1 MSSDSIHIV
10 GAREHNLKNISLSLP
25 RNKLV
30 VITGLSGS
38 GKSSLAFDT
47 LFAEGQRRYVE
58 SLSTYA
64 RQYLGQLRKPDVDL
78 IEGLSPAVAID
89 QRGVSA
95 NPRSTV
101 GTLTEIY
108 DFLRLLY
115 ARLGTPHCP
124 TCGREVQRQSSQEIV
139 AAVQALPGG
148 TRFVL
153 LAPVVRGR
161 KGMHQAAIEE
171 IRQSGFVRMRI
182 DGSLYD
188 AEAEVELD
196 PHRAHSVEAVVDR
209 LVIPAADSPAGER
222 SDFETRLADS
232 IETALRIGQ
241 GYLALQ
247 NLSLEPPQETTYS
260 EHFACSFDGTSLPVI
275 EPSTFSFNSP
285 HGACPECQGLGT
297 RLEIDIDRVISDRSL
312 PLSEAA
318 ASALDLAGSDRSPGG
333 MLALIE
339 ALAEAEGFDLDQPLS
354 LLGDTALQGILR
366 GTGEKKVRVTF
377 RTGQGRSGTFDTPF
391 EGLVPAL
398 QRRYRETTSA
408 AIREKI
414 EALMSERTCEA
425 CGGRRLRREAL
436 GVTIAGQNIVDICE
450 WTTAHLRQ
458 WIGELAAEG
467 KAGLTSPRQQR
478 ILAPILA
485 EIRGRL
491 QFLEEVGLDYLTLE
505 RSAASLSGGEAQRIR
520 MATQIGSR
528 LSGVLYVLDEPSVGL
543 HPRDT
548 SRLLASLARLRDLGN
563 TVLVVE
569 HDEATIRSADW
580 VVDLG
585 PGAGPLGGH
594 VVGQG
599 TPTELARQPKSIT
612 GQWLAGKLGA
622 PAPHARRPGNGQ
634 ALTIVGARANNL
646 KNITVRI
653 PLGKL
658 ICLSGVS
665 GSGKSTLLIDVLYEG
680 LVHGD
685 HPGEFQA
692 AERIE
697 GAEQIEKVI
706 HIDQSP
712 IGRTPR
718 SNPAT
723 YIGLY
728 GEIRELFAT
737 LPAAKVRGYRPGR
750 FSFNVRGGRCEA
762 CQGQG
767 QIQVSMQFLPDVYVP
782 CEVCNGTRFN
792 RETLQVLFKER
803 SIAQVL
809 DQTAEESRDLFAAF
823 PNMVRKLDTLSD
835 VGLGYIRLG
844 QSAVTLSGGEAQRI
858 KLAREL
864 SRRPVGQT
872 LYVLDEPT
880 VGLHAA
886 DVQRLIPVLERLVDE
901 GHTVVVI
908 EHNLDILRMADHI
921 IDLGPEG
928 GDQGG
933 RVVAEGTPEDVADVS
948 SSYTGQYLRPVL
960 EAPAPA
966 RPTGR
971 RATRPPSRGQ
981 SASAKKRS

>member
-1 MSSDSIHIV
+1 MSSDSIRIV

-108 DFLRLLY
+108 DFLRLLF

-124 TCGREVQRQSSQEIV
+124 VCGREVQRQSAQEII
-139 AAVQALPGG
+139 AAVLTLPAG

-153 LAPVVRGR
+153 LAPVVRAR
-161 KGMHQAAIEE
+161 KGVHRAAIDE

-182 DGSLYD
+182 DGTPYD
-188 AEAEVELD
+188 VEAEVELD
-196 PHRAHSVEAVVDR
+196 PHRAHTVEAVVDR
-209 LVIPAADSPAGER
+209 LVIPAADAPRGEHD
-222 SDFETRLADS
+222 DFETRLADS
-232 IETALRIGQ
+232 IETALRLGQ
-241 GYLALQ
+241 GYMALQ
-247 NLSLEPPQETTYS
+247 NLSLDPPRETTYS
-260 EHFACSFDGTSLPVI
+260 EHFACSADGTNLPAI

-297 RLEIDIDRVISDRSL
+297 RLEIDLERVVPDRSL

-318 ASALDLAGSDRSPGG
+318 SSALELAGSDRSPSGV
-333 MLALIE
+333 LALIE
-339 ALAEAEGFDLDQPLS
+339 ALAEADGFDLDQPVAQLS
-354 LLGDTALQGILR
+354 EVALQRILH
-366 GTGEKKVRVTF
+366 GSGEKKVRVSF
-377 RTGQGRSGTFDTPF
+377 RTSQGRSGTFDTPF
-391 EGLVPAL
+391 EGLLPAL
-398 QRRYRETTSA
+398 NRRYRETNSA
-408 AIREKI
+408 SVREKI

-436 GVTIAGQNIVDICE
+436 AVTIAGHDIITVCG
-450 WTTAHLRQ
+450 WTTAHLRG
-458 WIGELAAEG
+458 WV
-467 KAGLTSPRQQR
+467 AGLTAEGGKDFTSARGQR
-478 ILAPILA
+478 ILAPIMG

-491 QFLEEVGLDYLTLE
+491 QFLEEVGLDYLTLQ
-505 RSAASLSGGEAQRIR
+505 RTAASLSGGEAQRIR

-585 PGAGPLGGH
+585 PGAGPLGGF
-594 VVGQG
+594 VVGEG
-599 TPTELARQPKSIT
+599 TPDELAGQPKSLT
-612 GQWLAGKLGA
+612 GRWLAGKLDT
-622 PAPHARRPGNGQ
+622 PRPHPRRTGNGK

-653 PLGKL
+653 PLGML
-658 ICLSGVS
+658 VCLTGVS
-665 GSGKSTLLIDVLYEG
+665 GSGKSTLLIDVLYTG
-680 LVHGD
+680 LMHGD
-685 HPGEFQA
+685 HPSEFQA

-697 GAEQIEKVI
+697 GADQIEKVI

-728 GEIRELFAT
+728 ADIRELFAT
-737 LPAAKVRGYRPGR
+737 LPAARVRGYRPGR
-750 FSFNVRGGRCEA
+750 FSFNMRGGRCEA

-782 CEVCNGTRFN
+782 CEVCGGTRFN
-792 RETLQVLFKER
+792 RETLQVLFKEK

-809 DQTAEESRDLFAAF
+809 EQTADESRELFAAF
-823 PNMVRKLDTLSD
+823 PNMVRKLDTLRD

-858 KLAREL
+858 KLSREL
-864 SRRPVGQT
+864 ARRPAGHT

-886 DVQRLIPVLERLVDE
+886 DVQRLVPVLERLVDD

-933 RVVAEGTPEDVADVS
+933 TVVAEGTPEEVAAVAA
-948 SSYTGQYLRPVL
+948 SYTGQYLQPLLAATNGRPKPGTV
-960 EAPAPA
+960 APRSSAA
-966 RPTGR
+966 R
-971 RATRPPSRGQ
+971 RAPNKKSR
-981 SASAKKRS
+981 

>member
-1 MSSDSIHIV
+1 MSNDFIRIV

-64 RQYLGQLRKPDVDL
+64 RQFLGQLRKPEVDL

-108 DFLRLLY
+108 DFLRLLF

-124 TCGREVQRQSSQEIV
+124 VCGREVQRQSAQEIV
-139 AAVQALPGG
+139 AAVAALPAG

-153 LAPVVRGR
+153 FAPLVRAR
-161 KGMHQAAIEE
+161 KGVHHAAIAE
-171 IRQSGFVRMRI
+171 IRQSGFVRMRL
-182 DGSLYD
+182 DGMLYD
-188 AEAEVELD
+188 VEAEVELD
-196 PHRAHSVEAVVDR
+196 AHRAHTVEAVVDR
-209 LVIPAADSPAGER
+209 LVIPAAEATPAER
-222 SDFETRLADS
+222 ADFETRLTDS
-232 IETALRIGQ
+232 IETALRVGQ
-241 GYLALQ
+241 GYLTLQ
-247 NLSLEPPQETTYS
+247 DLRLDPPQETTYS
-260 EHFACSFDGTSLPVI
+260 EHFACPADGTNLPAI

-297 RLEIDIDRVISDRSL
+297 RLEIDTEQVIPDRSL

-318 ASALDLAGSDRSPGG
+318 SAALELAGSDRSPGG
-333 MLALIE
+333 LLALIE
-339 ALAEAEGFDLDQPLS
+339 ALAEAEGFDLDQPVAQ
-354 LLGDTALQGILR
+354 LGEAPLQLILY
-366 GTGEKKVRVTF
+366 GTGETKVRVSF
-377 RTGQGRSGTFDTPF
+377 RTGHGRSGSFDTPF
-391 EGLVPAL
+391 AGLVPAL
-398 QRRYRETTSA
+398 NRRYRETGSA
-408 AIREKI
+408 AVREKI
-414 EALMSERTCEA
+414 EALMSERTCET
-425 CGGRRLRREAL
+425 CGGKRLRAEAL
-436 GVTIAGQNIVDICE
+436 AVTIDGCNIITVCE

-458 WIGELAAEG
+458 WITTLAED
-467 KAGLTSPRQQR
+467 AGSQFAAARQQR
-478 ILAPILA
+478 ILAPILT

-491 QFLEEVGLDYLTLE
+491 LFLEEVGLDYLTLQ
-505 RSAASLSGGEAQRIR
+505 RTASSLSGGEAQRIR

-528 LSGVLYVLDEPSVGL
+528 LSGVMYVLDEPSVGL

-548 SRLLASLARLRDLGN
+548 GRLLASLARLRDLGN

-585 PGAGPLGGH
+585 PGAGPLGGE
-594 VVGQG
+594 VVGEG
-599 TPTELARQPKSIT
+599 TPESLARQPKSLT
-612 GQWLAGKLGA
+612 GQWLAGKLNA
-622 PAPHARRPGNGQ
+622 PTPHARRPGNGQ

-646 KNITVRI
+646 KNLTVRI

-658 ICLSGVS
+658 VCLTGVS
-665 GSGKSTLLIDVLYEG
+665 GSGKSTLLIDVLYAG
-680 LVHGD
+680 LMAGARA
-685 HPGEFQA
+685 GEFAA
-692 AERIE
+692 AERID
-697 GAEQIEKVI
+697 GAHEIEKVI

-728 GEIRELFAT
+728 SEIRELFAT
-737 LPAAKVRGYRPGR
+737 LPAARVRGYRPGR

-782 CEVCNGTRFN
+782 CEVCGGTRFN
-792 RETLQVLFKER
+792 RETLQVFFKER
-803 SIAQVL
+803 SIANVL
-809 DQTAEESRDLFAAF
+809 DQTADESRELFGAF
-823 PNMVRKLDTLSD
+823 PNMLRKLDTLRD

-864 SRRPVGQT
+864 ARRPAGHS

-880 VGLHAA
+880 VGLHAV
-886 DVQRLIPVLERLVDE
+886 DVQRLIPVLERLVEE
-901 GHTVVVI
+901 GHSVVVI

-928 GDQGG
+928 GDKGG
-933 RVVAEGTPEDVADVS
+933 RLVAEGTPEEVAAVGT
-948 SSYTGQYLRPVL
+948 SYTGQYLRPL
-960 EAPAPA
+960 LSPQARPASRTARRAPAPK
-966 RPTGR
+966 R
-971 RATRPPSRGQ
+971 R
-981 SASAKKRS
+981 

>member
-1 MSSDSIHIV
+1 MSIDFIRIV

-64 RQYLGQLRKPDVDL
+64 RQFLGQLRKPEVDL

-108 DFLRLLY
+108 DFLRLLF

-124 TCGREVQRQSSQEIV
+124 RCGREVQRQSAQEIV
-139 AAVQALPGG
+139 AAVAALPAG

-153 LAPVVRGR
+153 LAPLVRAR
-161 KGMHQAAIEE
+161 KGVHHAAIEE
-171 IRQSGFVRMRI
+171 IRQSGFVRMRL
-182 DGSLYD
+182 DGMLYD
-188 AEAEVELD
+188 VEAEVELD
-196 PHRAHSVEAVVDR
+196 AHRAHTVEAVVDR
-209 LVIPAADSPAGER
+209 LVIPAAEATPAER
-222 SDFETRLADS
+222 ADFETRLTDS
-232 IETALRIGQ
+232 IETALRVGQ
-241 GYLALQ
+241 GYLTLQ
-247 NLSLEPPQETTYS
+247 DLRLDPPQETTYS
-260 EHFACSFDGTSLPVI
+260 EHFACPADGTNLPAI

-297 RLEIDIDRVISDRSL
+297 RLEIDLERVIPDRSL

-318 ASALDLAGSDRSPGG
+318 SAALELAGSDRSPSGL
-333 MLALIE
+333 LALIE
-339 ALAEAEGFDLDQPLS
+339 ALAEAEGFDLDQPVAQ
-354 LLGDTALQGILR
+354 LGEAPLQLILY
-366 GTGEKKVRVTF
+366 GTGEKKVRVSF
-377 RTGQGRSGTFDTPF
+377 RTGQGRSGSFDTPF

-398 QRRYRETTSA
+398 NRRYRETGSA
-408 AIREKI
+408 AVREKI

-425 CGGRRLRREAL
+425 CGGQRLRAEAL
-436 GVTIAGQNIVDICE
+436 AVTIDGRNIITVCE
-450 WTTAHLRQ
+450 WTTDHLRQ
-458 WIGELAAEG
+458 WITALAEDTGSQFAT
-467 KAGLTSPRQQR
+467 ARQQR
-478 ILAPILA
+478 ILAPILT

-491 QFLEEVGLDYLTLE
+491 LFLEEVGLDYLTLQ
-505 RSAASLSGGEAQRIR
+505 RTASSLSGGEAQRIR

-528 LSGVLYVLDEPSVGL
+528 LSGVMYVLDEPSVGL

-548 SRLLASLARLRDLGN
+548 DRLLASLARLRDLGN

-585 PGAGPLGGH
+585 PGAGPLGGE
-594 VVGQG
+594 VVGEG
-599 TPTELARQPKSIT
+599 TPESLARQPKSLT
-612 GQWLAGKLGA
+612 GQWLAGKLSA
-622 PAPHARRPGNGQ
+622 PTPHARRPGNGQ

-646 KNITVRI
+646 KNLTVRI
-653 PLGKL
+653 PLRKL
-658 ICLSGVS
+658 VCLTGVS
-665 GSGKSTLLIDVLYEG
+665 GSGKSTLLIDVLYAG
-680 LVHGD
+680 LVAGARA
-685 HPGEFQA
+685 GEFAA
-692 AERIE
+692 AERID
-697 GAEQIEKVI
+697 GAHEIEKVI

-728 GEIRELFAT
+728 SEIRELFAT
-737 LPAAKVRGYRPGR
+737 LPAARVRGYRPGR

-782 CEVCNGTRFN
+782 CEVCGGTRFN
-792 RETLQVLFKER
+792 RETLQVFFKEK
-803 SIAQVL
+803 SIADVL
-809 DQTAEESRDLFAAF
+809 DQTADESRELFAAF
-823 PNMVRKLDTLSD
+823 PNMLRKLDTLRD

-864 SRRPVGQT
+864 ARRPAGHT

-880 VGLHAA
+880 VGLHAV
-886 DVQRLIPVLERLVDE
+886 DVQRLIPVLERLVEE
-901 GHTVVVI
+901 GHSVVVI

-928 GDQGG
+928 GDKGG
-933 RVVAEGTPEDVADVS
+933 MLVAEGTPEEVAAVRT
-948 SSYTGQYLRPVL
+948 SYTGQYLRPL
-960 EAPAPA
+960 LSPQARPASHTARRAPAKK
-966 RPTGR
+966 
-971 RATRPPSRGQ
+971 SR
-981 SASAKKRS
+981 